1 MSNMR
6 VRGRNNA
13 DQLDQ
18 RAIERRTRYRVQPEV
33 PGREEVA

>member
-1 MSNMR
+1 MFNMR
-6 VRGRNNA
+6 VHGYI
-13 DQLDQ
+13 QLDQ